1 MTKPIIIVH
10 GGAGNWSRH
19 KHARALNGVRQAAQN
34 GFSIIQESGCAI
46 DAVEK
51 AIVTLEDN
59 PIFNA
64 GTGSTMNLAG
74 KIENDASIMDGTK
87 LESGAVALVDGIKN
101 PIKLARLI
109 MEKTDHVL
117 LAGKTP
123 RILANEFELEKA
135 NLKTSD
141 RLSTWRREKQAFEKG
156 RSRDFERNSALRAS
170 GVLREIADTVGALAL
185 DAHGRIAAGAST
197 GGMTLKLPG
206 RIGDTAVIGAG
217 VYADNRLG
225 AATATGIGELA
236 IRMVLSKSACDLM
249 QSNTPQ
255 AASARVIRTANERV
269 GQGLG
274 IITLD
279 RKGRYGAAHSTQNL
293 CWAKLD
299 SKGSLEGMIG
309 QRIV

>member
-1 MTKPIIIVH
+1 MTSPIIIVH
-10 GGAGNWSRH
+10 GGAGNWPRN
-19 KHARALNGVRQAAQN
+19 KHARALNGVRQAVEN
-34 GFSIIQESGCAI
+34 GFSILQENGYAL
-46 DAVEK
+46 DAVEQ
-51 AIVTLEDN
+51 AIMTLENN

-74 KIENDASIMDGTK
+74 KIENDASIMDGTT
-87 LESGAVALVDGIKN
+87 LECGAVALVNGIKN

-117 LAGKTP
+117 LAGKTA
-123 RILANEFELEKA
+123 RILANEFALEKA
-135 NLKTSD
+135 DLRTSE
-141 RLSTWRREKQAFEKG
+141 RLSIWRREKRTFEKG
-156 RSRDFERNSALRAS
+156 RSRTFERNSVLRAS
-170 GVLREIADTVGALAL
+170 GVLGEIVDTVGALAL
-185 DAHGRIAAGAST
+185 DSHGRIAAGAST

-249 QSNTPQ
+249 QSETPQ
-255 AASARVIRTANERV
+255 AASARVIRNANLRV
-269 GQGLG
+269 GRGLG
-274 IITLD
+274 IIALD
-279 RKGRYGAAHSTQNL
+279 RKGRYGAAHSTRNL

-299 SKGSLEGMIG
+299 SEGSLEGMIG
-309 QRIV
+309 RCIV